1 MTLPNKSDIRNF
13 CLAHVDAMIAEY
25 EGSIHELQKGM
36 FEETKSS
43 AGDKYETSRTQFQ
56 REIERLKTQLSGVH
70 TTKATLLILNDA
82 KSIAAGEGSL
92 LHVFMGTTKMMIYI
106 GAALGSLN
114 YQGQAIHIISAQ
126 SPLAIAFK
134 GHAVGDVV
142 NFNQKKYKIE
152 DLA

>member
-56 REIERLKTQLSGVH
+56 REIERLKTQISGVH

-92 LHVFMGTTKMMIYI
+92 L
-106 GAALGSLN
+106 
-114 YQGQAIHIISAQ
+114 
-126 SPLAIAFK
+126 
-134 GHAVGDVV
+134 
-142 NFNQKKYKIE
+142 
-152 DLA
+152 